1 MGKQKINEIVE
12 VIGYEILTKIIRKGY
27 FNADLEETSLWK
39 PIVPMVNEEGLM
51 DHFRGYIKGL
61 NHQDFGQVRGF
72 ESVIF
77 RHRGSDT
84 KQVFAS
90 TNLAQYL
97 EYVCMLFPIKH
108 NSSRDSTAAASRR

>member
-1 MGKQKINEIVE
+1 ME

-61 NHQDFGQVRGF
+61 NHQDFGQVGGRVWIPQGF
-72 ESVIF
+72 EVDFVSKV
-77 RHRGSDT
+77 RLCAY
-84 KQVFAS
+84 AS
-90 TNLAQYL
+90 NMKMQQIIKIL
-97 EYVCMLFPIKH
+97 LF
-108 NSSRDSTAAASRR
+108 